1 MDSNIPN
8 VPNLKSIVSEIHKNE
23 LPNDKFLKKMN
34 AKEGGME
41 CGLGNFVSVKKLK
54 LHNFEEIDYEKER
67 EEEKLNYNQQW
78 KCDVCNVDLFY
89 DKKAAQ
95 RICQKCGKS
104 TFFQEMTR
112 IDMISQGYTP
122 TTTYLYKRD
131 NHFRTWLK
139 RTQGNE
145 TTSITEEVIERV
157 RGELKKERII
167 SMENVTHI
175 KIKSILKKLRE
186 NKYYNHS
193 VQITTIITG
202 KLPPQMSKE
211 QENMLVQ
218 MFKRIQEPFD
228 DIIAGKSRMNMLSYS
243 FLIHKFL
250 EILGWDEFL
259 DYFPLLVSQDKI
271 QVQDKI
277 WKELCNAV
285 GFEYIK
291 STM

>member
-1 MDSNIPN
+1 MDYSFPD
-8 VPNLKSIVSEIHKNE
+8 VPNLKSIVSEIHNKDE
-23 LPNDKFLKKMN
+23 PNNKFLRKMN
-34 AKEGGME
+34 ANSGGVN
-41 CGLGNFVSVKKLK
+41 CALSNFISVKKLK
-54 LHNFEEIDYEKER
+54 VELKTDDYE
-67 EEEKLNYNQQW
+67 EENKKNFNQQW
-78 KCDVCNVDLFY
+78 KCDDCNVDLFY

-95 RICQKCGKS
+95 RICKKCGKS

-112 IDMISQGYTP
+112 VDMISQGYTP

-145 TTSITEEVIERV
+145 TTSITEEVIDKV
-157 RGELKKERII
+157 KNELKKERIT
-167 SMENVTHI
+167 SMEGVNHI

-186 NKYYNHS
+186 NRYYNHS

-228 DIIAGKSRMNMLSYS
+228 EIIAGKSRMNMLSYS

-277 WKELCNAV
+277 WRELCKEV

-291 STM
+291 SSM

>member
-1 MDSNIPN
+1 MDYSFPD
-8 VPNLKSIVSEIHKNE
+8 VPNLKSIVSEIHNE
-23 LPNDKFLKKMN
+23 DEPNSKFLRKMN
-34 AKEGGME
+34 ANSGGMK
-41 CGLGNFVSVKKLK
+41 CALSNFISVKKLK
-54 LHNFEEIDYEKER
+54 VELKKDDYE
-67 EEEKLNYNQQW
+67 EENKKNFNQQW
-78 KCDVCNVDLFY
+78 KCDDCNVDLFY

-95 RICQKCGKS
+95 RICKKCGKS

-112 IDMISQGYTP
+112 VDMISQGYTP

-145 TTSITEEVIERV
+145 TTSITEEVINKV
-157 RGELKKERII
+157 KNELKKERIT
-167 SMENVTHI
+167 SMEGVNHI

-186 NKYYNHS
+186 NRYYNHS

-228 DIIAGKSRMNMLSYS
+228 EIIAGKSRMNMLSYS

-277 WKELCNAV
+277 WRELCKEV

-291 STM
+291 SSM

>member
-1 MDSNIPN
+1 MDSEIPEIPN
-8 VPNLKSIVSEIHKNE
+8 LESLVSDINNEKKPNN
-23 LPNDKFLKKMN
+23 KFLRKMCAN
-34 AKEGGME
+34 SEGME
-41 CGLGNFVSVKKLK
+41 CGLNAFVSVKKLK
-54 LHNFEEIDYEKER
+54 SETSQENDIDDVN
-67 EEEKLNYNQQW
+67 LNYNQQW
-78 KCDVCNVDLFY
+78 KCDTCNVDLFY

-95 RICQKCGKS
+95 RICPKCGKS
-104 TFFQEMTR
+104 TFFQEMTK

-122 TTTYLYKRD
+122 ITTYLYKRD

-157 RGELKKERII
+157 KKELKKERIT
-167 SMENVTHI
+167 SMEKVNHI

-228 DIIAGKSRMNMLSYS
+228 EIIAGKTRMNMLSYS

-259 DYFPLLVSQDKI
+259 DYFPLLVSHDKI
-271 QVQDKI
+271 QIQDKI
-277 WKELCNAV
+277 WKELCNSV

>member
-1 MDSNIPN
+1 MDDSNFPE
-8 VPNLKSIVSEIHKNE
+8 VPNLKSIVNEIHKHDE
-23 LPNDKFLKKMN
+23 PDKKFLKKMN
-34 AKEGGME
+34 ARGADD
-41 CGLGNFVSVKKLK
+41 CGLAQFVNVKKK
-54 LHNFEEIDYEKER
+54 KGSEKNLIST
-67 EEEKLNYNQQW
+67 EEEEDKKNYNQQW
-78 KCDVCNVDLFY
+78 KCDDCNVDLFY

-112 IDMISQGYTP
+112 VDMISQGYTP

-145 TTSITEEVIERV
+145 TTFITEEVVERV
-157 RGELKKERII
+157 RKELKKERITC
-167 SMENVTHI
+167 MDKVDHI

-193 VQITTIITG
+193 VQITTMITG

-211 QENMLVQ
+211 QEDALVQ

-228 DIIAGKSRMNMLSYS
+228 EIIAGKSRMNMLSYS

-250 EILGWDEFL
+250 EIMGWDEFL

-271 QVQDKI
+271 RVQDKI
-277 WKELCNAV
+277 WKELCSAV
-285 GFEYIK
+285 GFQCIK

>member
-1 MDSNIPN
+1 M
-8 VPNLKSIVSEIHKNE
+8 
-23 LPNDKFLKKMN
+23 
-34 AKEGGME
+34 
-41 CGLGNFVSVKKLK
+41 
-54 LHNFEEIDYEKER
+54 
-67 EEEKLNYNQQW
+67 
-78 KCDVCNVDLFY
+78 
-89 DKKAAQ
+89 
-95 RICQKCGKS
+95 
-104 TFFQEMTR
+104 
-112 IDMISQGYTP
+112 
-122 TTTYLYKRD
+122 
-131 NHFRTWLK
+131 K

-145 TTSITEEVIERV
+145 TTSITEEVINKV
-157 RGELKKERII
+157 KNELKKERIT
-167 SMENVTHI
+167 SMEGVNHI

-186 NKYYNHS
+186 NRYYNHS

-228 DIIAGKSRMNMLSYS
+228 EIIAGKSRMNMLSYS

-277 WKELCNAV
+277 WRELCKEV

-291 STM
+291 SSM

>member
-1 MDSNIPN
+1 MDSNFPD
-8 VPNLKSIVSEIHKNE
+8 VPNLKSIVSDIRNE
-23 LPNDKFLKKMN
+23 DVPDNKFLRKMN
-34 AKEGGME
+34 ANSRGMN
-41 CGLGNFVSVKKLK
+41 CTLSSFISVKKTKVDLK
-54 LHNFEEIDYEKER
+54 VDDYE
-67 EEEKLNYNQQW
+67 EENKKNVNQQW
-78 KCDVCNVDLFY
+78 KCDDCNVDLFY

-95 RICQKCGKS
+95 RICRKCGKS
-104 TFFQEMTR
+104 TFFQEMTK

-139 RTQGNE
+139 RTQGSE
-145 TTSITEEVIERV
+145 TTTITDEVIERV
-157 RGELKKERII
+157 KNELKKERITC
-167 SMENVTHI
+167 MDRVNHI

-186 NKYYNHS
+186 NRYYNHS

-228 DIIAGKSRMNMLSYS
+228 EIIAGKARMNMLSYS

-277 WKELCNAV
+277 WRELCKEV

-291 STM
+291 SSM